1 MKKFLSLML
10 VFVMVFALAACGS
23 KDSGEDAKTDGAID
37 YDQISDTMES
47 EDGKV

>member
-23 KDSGEDAKTDGAID
+23 KDGGEDAKTDDRLRPDFGYYGIRRR
-37 YDQISDTMES
+37 
-47 EDGKV
+47 KV

>member
-23 KDSGEDAKTDGAID
+23 KDGGEDAKTDGAID
-37 YDQISDTMES
+37 Y
-47 EDGKV
+47 EDRKSVV

>member
-37 YDQISDTMES
+37 YDQISDTIS
-47 EDGKV
+47 K